1 MKEKK
6 DVSIIE
12 IERFAIHDGPGI
24 RSVVFL
30 QGCPLHCPW
39 CANPESQTIGS
50 KLMYNAQKCV
60 RCGKCVIHCPTKAIR
75 FDGMSLNFDRKSC
88 IQCKTCANGCLQD
101 AIQFNGELQ
110 SVEQIVAMVMRDKDY
125 YDTTGGGVTISGGE
139 CFVQFDRFM
148 ELLKRFKQE
157 NLHIAVETCGQTSLE
172 NIKEVFPYVDLFLFD
187 LKHIDADKF
196 YHVTGGNLEIILT
209 NIAYIAKK
217 DPDKIILRVPV
228 IPDFNY
234 QDMVLKNILYLAKEY
249 GIKHVHLL
257 PYHTFGIGKYEQLGI
272 PYTMESTVSLHKDE
286 LKIYSELGEEI
297 GIKVHIG
304 G

>member
-6 DVSIIE
+6 DVSIME

-50 KLMYNAQKCV
+50 KLMYNSKKCV
-60 RCGKCVIHCPTKAIR
+60 QCGKCVMNCPVKAIR
-75 FDGMSLNFDRKSC
+75 IDSTRLKFDRKSC

-139 CFVQFDRFM
+139 CFVQFDGLM
-148 ELLKRFKQE
+148 ELLKRLKQE
-157 NLHIAVETCGQTSLE
+157 KLHIAVETCGQTSLD
-172 NIKEVFPYVDLFLFD
+172 NIKAAFPYIDLFLFD
-187 LKHIDADKF
+187 LKHTDADKF
-196 YHVTGGNLEIILT
+196 YHVTGGHLETILT

-234 QDMVLKNILYLAKEY
+234 SDVVLKDILYFAKEY
-249 GIKHVHLL
+249 GVKRVDLL
-257 PYHTFGIGKYEQLGI
+257 PYHTFGIGKYDQLGI
-272 PYTMESTVSLHKDE
+272 PYKMECKTSLHKEE
-286 LKIYSELGEEI
+286 LELYGKLGKEV
-297 GIKVHIG
+297 GIQVHIG